1 MKILPLIISCLL
13 LQSHNPLES
22 LQWKNRIIIVHK
34 VENMGLG
41 GSQLKE
47 LKEYNR
53 QLGERQVVVIEMVL
67 NQVWVNDKLAALDY
81 ATLNQYLQIP
91 EDNFQVLLIGKDGG
105 IKYRSHRFTPAQDFL
120 DRIDAMPM
128 RQVELR
134 NQ

>member
-1 MKILPLIISCLL
+1 ML

>member
-1 MKILPLIISCLL
+1 LL